1 MKRIK
6 EKLERHKRRKFRIRK
21 KISGSSDRPRLTVF
35 RSNRFTYLQAIDDTK
50 GLTITAV
57 SNKEKDFVSV
67 KNNMKDI
74 VKLGTVIAERLK
86 EKKIETIVFDR
97 NGYKYHGVIK
107 AVADAVRKAGIKF

>member
-6 EKLERHKRRKFRIRK
+6 DKLERYKRRKFRIRK
-21 KISGSSDRPRLTVF
+21 KISGSTERPRLTVF

-50 GLTITAV
+50 GLTIASV
-57 SNKEKDFVSV
+57 SNKEKDLSGV

-74 VKLGTVIAERLK
+74 VKLGAVIAERLK

-97 NGYKYHGVIK
+97 NGHKYHGVIK